1 MILKFNTH
9 MANLHIKKSVICALT
24 LLWAGSTVAQ
34 PTPDANRYPT
44 KPIRMVIP
52 YAAGGP
58 PDAVARIIADKVS
71 QGWGQNFVFDNRGGG
86 GGVIGANIVAKAA
99 PDGYTVL
106 LHTAAYASMPYF
118 YKQLPY
124 DPQRDLIPVTMVA
137 KNVGYALLVNPKLS
151 VKNVK
156 ELVALAQASPGK
168 LNFGSP
174 GIGSVGHLAA
184 ELFASAAKIK
194 MTHVPYTGIPAM
206 ITDIISGQIDIGFPA
221 AVAATGLVSAGRL
234 QVLGITGEKRW
245 EKLPTVPT
253 LDEAGLK
260 GFKFVSW
267 YGLWFPAGTP
277 AAYVQR
283 MRDDVAAAMKDPAVR
298 RRLDEQGLE
307 GIGSTP
313 QELAR
318 TVTDEM
324 AMNKELTARIG
335 IVAQ

>member
-1 MILKFNTH
+1 MIAKAT
-9 MANLHIKKSVICALT
+9 AAL
-24 LLWAGSTVAQ
+24 LLAASTTVFAQ
-34 PTPDANRYPT
+34 SADTRYPS

-58 PDAVARIIADKVS
+58 PDGVARVLGDKVS
-71 QGWGQNFVFDNRGGG
+71 PVWGHNFVYDNRGGS
-86 GGVIGANIVAKAA
+86 GGVVGANIVAKAQ

-106 LHTAAYASMPYF
+106 LHTAAFAGMPYF

-124 DPQRDLIPVTMVA
+124 DTLRDFAPVTLVA
-137 KNVGYALLVNPKLS
+137 KNVGYAMLVTPKLPTKS
-151 VKNVK
+151 VKDF
-156 ELVALAQASPGK
+156 VAHAQANPDK

-184 ELFASAAKIK
+184 ELFVSAAKIK

-206 ITDIISGQIDIGFPA
+206 ITDIIGGQIEVGFPA
-221 AVAATGLVSAGRL
+221 AIAAVGLLGSGRV

-245 EKLPTVPT
+245 ERLPNVPT

-267 YGLWFPAGTP
+267 YGLWFPTGTP
-277 AAYVQR
+277 PAFVKR
-283 MRDDVAAAMKDPAVR
+283 MHNDIAAAVKDQAVR
-298 RRLDEQGLE
+298 KRLDEQGLD

-313 QELAR
+313 QALAR
-318 TVTDEM
+318 TVTDDM
-324 AMNKELTARIG
+324 AMNKDLTARIG
-335 IVAQ
+335 IVPQ